1 MGEKQQKKKKQEG
14 LANGQPFM
22 NSPGGRGATVVLL
35 ARLGALACWFAGFS
49 LKAHKFG

>member
-22 NSPGGRGATVVLL
+22 NSPGAVGALCCFCL
-35 ARLGALACWFAGFS
+35 ARFQRA
-49 LKAHKFG
+49 FGGL

>member
-22 NSPGGRGATVVLL
+22 NSPGATGASLLLLFSTPWRACRGL
-35 ARLGALACWFAGFS
+35 
-49 LKAHKFG
+49 

>member
-22 NSPGGRGATVVLL
+22 NRPGCKATIVLVS
-35 ARLGALACWFAGFS
+35 F
-49 LKAHKFG
+49 

>member
-22 NSPGGRGATVVLL
+22 NSPGWIASILVSVSSFRI
-35 ARLGALACWFAGFS
+35 ARFQRAYLPALA
-49 LKAHKFG
+49 

>member
-22 NSPGGRGATVVLL
+22 NRPGAIGTFCCFCS
-35 ARLGALACWFAGFS
+35 ARFSALEEGFS
-49 LKAHKFG
+49 LKALKNG

>member
-22 NSPGGRGATVVLL
+22 NSPGYNRHLL
-35 ARLGALACWFAGFS
+35 SFIVYV
-49 LKAHKFG
+49 